1 MRESTCVGISTVPWN
16 RARLRLAGSPK
27 RHYTFARRGRRMGP
41 PASPRRSNPQ
51 CKTLILRGF
60 CSLRLSVRTPPFHG
74 GESGSIPLGSANP
87 FKYLAVRPRFASN
100 ICPIYSC
107 EIGHVRR
114 SPRSALSFVGA
125 AAEQSHHRSQSL
137 PDFQDGTPNCRRC
150 GRPRE
155 DHQVWCA
162 LLPAVRPGLLIG
174 ARPPHLRRDVPAKFC
189 GLVPPIRAGGI

>member
-1 MRESTCVGISTVPWN
+1 MSNECPISV
-16 RARLRLAGSPK
+16 
-27 RHYTFARRGRRMGP
+27 ARRQWTGIAVSDSYPSVYWPTCNGARRLW
-41 PASPRRSNPQ
+41 
-51 CKTLILRGF
+51 T
-60 CSLRLSVRTPPFHG
+60 CSSLFHG